1 MRLKFEAKLNSMH
14 SAYRELNTKNIRTEK
29 DLIVAQKGRE
39 KSEQEVIA
47 LNAKLTESQK
57 EIVSQKTQISN
68 KDEKIQSQLRELEIK
83 ANQLVDFEKRTDKIQ
98 DELDL
103 ATYKL

>member
-1 MRLKFEAKLNSMH
+1 MH

-57 EIVSQKTQISN
+57 EIVSQKT
-68 KDEKIQSQLRELEIK
+68 
-83 ANQLVDFEKRTDKIQ
+83 
-98 DELDL
+98 
-103 ATYKL
+103 